1 MARPRYLAIH
11 TNDFVSLSRSMDFTV
26 ALLQNLARDPE
37 QSMEE
42 AVEES
47 YNLTLKPW
55 HGWIS
60 KAALKVIIPPSLLA
74 YIRSYYLHHFFFI

>member
-1 MARPRYLAIH
+1 
-11 TNDFVSLSRSMDFTV
+11 MDFTV

-37 QSMEE
+37 QSMVE

-60 KAALKVIIPPSLLA
+60 SAALKVIIPPSLC
-74 YIRSYYLHHFFFI
+74 IRSFCLHHFFFI